1 MNNVVII
8 DTAGR
13 LHIDD
18 ALMNEL
24 KEIKELSDPSEILM
38 VIDSMIG
45 QESVNIAETFN
56 DKLDVTGFVL
66 TKLDGDT
73 RGGVALSIKEVI
85 GKEY

>member
-73 RGGVALSIKEVI
+73 RGGVALSIKR
-85 GKEY
+85 GYWKEY